1 MPWLAVSEKNLPRFT
16 KGERINI
23 AKVEL
28 YEPVEMYAMQHEGK
42 GIERLVTQL
51 GHAISVPIPSSSG
64 APEGEHATSLA
75 NEIGK
80 EIRSSALVRN
90 CGWDNIDAGSREAI
104 IMRVRELG
112 FEYLESREQLVM
124 TLQANWN
131 I

>member
-1 MPWLAVSEKNLPRFT
+1 MVDSYPRTESTSYPGSFDFRNALGAQLNNPVWGDFVQSLLAEGSVPSARRNVRDAT
-16 KGERINI
+16 R
-23 AKVEL
+23 
-28 YEPVEMYAMQHEGK
+28 GK

-51 GHAISVPIPSSSG
+51 GHAISVPIPSLSG

-104 IMRVRELG
+104 IMRVRN
-112 FEYLESREQLVM
+112 R
-124 TLQANWN
+124 
-131 I
+131 